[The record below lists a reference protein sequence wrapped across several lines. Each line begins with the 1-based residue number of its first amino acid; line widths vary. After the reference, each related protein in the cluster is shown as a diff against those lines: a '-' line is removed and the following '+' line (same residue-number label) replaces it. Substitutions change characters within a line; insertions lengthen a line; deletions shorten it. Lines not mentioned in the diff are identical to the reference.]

1 MSCEE
6 TLLILWIVREEGLVV
21 VTERFTVETKGFS
34 EVEDITPEVAKAV
47 ARSGLAAGIALVFV
61 AGSTAGITTIE
72 FESGAV
78 ADLKQA
84 LDKMA
89 PQNQDYAHNAR
100 WHDGNGFS
108 HVRAALTGAGFSV
121 PFAEGRLLLG
131 TWQQIV
137 LMDHDNRSREREVI
151 VQIVGE

>member
-1 MSCEE
+1 M
-6 TLLILWIVREEGLVV
+6 GV
-21 VTERFTVETKGFS
+21 VTDRFKVKTKGFS
-34 EVEDITPEVAKAV
+34 DVVDITPRVAKAISG
-47 ARSGLAAGIALVFV
+47 SGLAAGIALVFV

-78 ADLKQA
+78 SDLKRA
-84 LDKMA
+84 LEQLA
-89 PQNQDYAHNAR
+89 PQDQDYAHNAR
-100 WHDGNGFS
+100 WGDGNGFS

-137 LMDHDNRSREREVI
+137 LMDHDNRSREREVV

>member
-1 MSCEE
+1 M
-6 TLLILWIVREEGLVV
+6 
-21 VTERFTVETKGFS
+21 K
-34 EVEDITPEVAKAV
+34 DITPEVAKAV
-47 ARSGLAAGIALVFV
+47 ARSGLASGIALVFV

-78 ADLKQA
+78 ADLKRA
-84 LDKMA
+84 LDRLA
-89 PQNQDYAHNAR
+89 PQDQDYAHNAR
-100 WHDGNGFS
+100 WGDGNGFA

-137 LMDHDNRSREREVI
+137 LLDHDNRSREREVI
-151 VQIVGE
+151 VQMVGE